1 MEDHPADRYH
11 RLLAALVQEG
21 KSLAE
26 VKAALAASDSP
37 ARPGGRRWPSLVEII
52 YHELT
57 KNK

>member
-1 MEDHPADRYH
+1 
-11 RLLAALVQEG
+11 VQEG